1 MDLQL
6 IKSPEDLTKLWK
18 TLKNKKITK
27 FYSDKDGN
35 DFAEFSNFYRH
46 ESFEFVIP
54 KHLQKKKDILQKSTV
69 NFLKRQLCC
78 VKQYYL
84 MIIQDSYL

>member
-35 DFAEFSNFYRH
+35 DFAEFSNFL
-46 ESFEFVIP
+46 S
-54 KHLQKKKDILQKSTV
+54 S
-69 NFLKRQLCC
+69 
-78 VKQYYL
+78 
-84 MIIQDSYL
+84 